1 MEHAKIH
8 IVNRHITKA
17 AEGAAAGPLSVPAI
31 ERFLRTGEEIWEGA
45 GSGRFTLAQ
54 INQDGIYTQA
64 VKTGM
69 TILFDLLSE
78 LLPTEE
84 RSAHPVLP
92 ETIRQRFEPMVR
104 GASAS

>member
-1 MEHAKIH
+1 MPDLPGIASCAMKAIQMVHARIH
-8 IVNRHITKA
+8 IVNQHIRKT
-17 AEGAAAGPLSVPAI
+17 AEDAAAGQLSVPAI

-69 TILFDLLSE
+69 TTLFDLLLYE
-78 LLPTEE
+78 DAGQL
-84 RSAHPVLP
+84 HP
-92 ETIRQRFEPMVR
+92 
-104 GASAS
+104 G